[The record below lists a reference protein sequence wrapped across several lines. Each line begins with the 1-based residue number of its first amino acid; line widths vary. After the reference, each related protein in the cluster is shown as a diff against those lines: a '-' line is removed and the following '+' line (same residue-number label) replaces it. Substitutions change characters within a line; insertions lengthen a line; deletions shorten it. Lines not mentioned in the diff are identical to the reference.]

1 MTPTCLLQPT
11 SFDCCPFLG
20 VKMPIGESTCFEPF
34 LSRVTYSADAV
45 RTHTPHHNADLQLGS
60 FQR

>member
-1 MTPTCLLQPT
+1 
-11 SFDCCPFLG
+11 
-20 VKMPIGESTCFEPF
+20 MPIGESTCFEPF